1 MLDESAAMSRR
12 AAARLGWALGG
23 LSVALWMIG
32 EGLGLA
38 AASSPNA
45 HATIIDAEFLAIVIV
60 FSAMGALIAS
70 RQPRNPIGW
79 ILCGAGL
86 AGALATFS
94 HGYADHWLD
103 GGGGPDLL
111 GRSAAEYGEV
121 SWMPLVLPCATF
133 LLLLFP
139 DGRLLSSRWRWVAR
153 AAAFGI
159 VCGFVGSVLI
169 PGKISDYPDVM
180 NPYGL
185 RSLSDPLQA
194 LGFAA
199 LAIALVGSP
208 LSLILRFRR
217 AAADERQQIKWLA
230 LAGAVAVTTFILA
243 LLGYDVVGEAA
254 ANIAILLSV
263 LGLPLATGVAIL
275 RYRLY
280 DIDVVINRT
289 LVYGALTAALALT
302 YLGSVLLLQLA
313 LNGITSGSSMAVA
326 ASTLAVAAVFRPART
341 RIQRGVD
348 HRFFRRRYDAA
359 RTLEAFSARLRDEVD
374 LGAVNSELSSVVRE
388 TLQPAHV
395 SLWLRAPGGGP

>member
-1 MLDESAAMSRR
+1 MSRR
-12 AAARLGWALGG
+12 GAARLGWALGAISLG
-23 LSVALWMIG
+23 LWLVG

-38 AASSPNA
+38 ASADSDGNA
-45 HATIIDAEFLAIVIV
+45 IVDAEFLAIVV
-60 FSAMGALIAS
+60 AFSAMGALIAS

-79 ILCGAGL
+79 ILCGVGL
-86 AGALATFS
+86 AAALATFS
-94 HGYADHWLD
+94 HGYAEHWLD

-111 GRSAAEYGEV
+111 GKSAAEYGEV

-139 DGRLLSSRWRWVAR
+139 NGRLLSRRWRWVAW
-153 AAAFGI
+153 AAAAGI
-159 VCGFVGSVLI
+159 VFGFVGSVLI
-169 PGKISDYPDVM
+169 PGKISDYPQVI

-185 RSLSDPLQA
+185 KSVSDPLQG
-194 LGFAA
+194 LGFAM

-208 LSLILRFRR
+208 LSLVLRFRR

-230 LAGAVAVTTFILA
+230 LAGSVAAVTLVVGTA
-243 LLGYDVVGEAA
+243 GYDVLGETV
-254 ANIAILLSV
+254 ANFAILLSV

-289 LVYGALTAALALT
+289 LVYGALTATLALT

-313 LNGITSGSSMAVA
+313 LDGLTSGSSLAVA
-326 ASTLAVAAVFRPART
+326 GSTLAVGALFRPARA
-341 RIQRGVD
+341 RIQAAVD
-348 HRFFRRRYDAA
+348 RRFFRRKYDAA

-374 LGAVNSELSSVVRE
+374 LRTVNNELSSVVRE

-395 SLWLRAPGGGP
+395 SLWLRAPVGGP

>member
-1 MLDESAAMSRR
+1 
-12 AAARLGWALGG
+12 
-23 LSVALWMIG
+23 
-32 EGLGLA
+32 
-38 AASSPNA
+38 
-45 HATIIDAEFLAIVIV
+45 VIV

-111 GRSAAEYGEV
+111 GKSAAEYGEV

-153 AAAFGI
+153 AAAAGM
-159 VCGFVGSVLI
+159 VCAFVGSVLI
-169 PGKISDYPDVM
+169 PGKIPDYPQVL

-185 RSLSDPLQA
+185 KSLSDPLQA
-194 LGFAA
+194 LGFAM

-208 LSLILRFRR
+208 LSLVLRFRR

-230 LAGAVAVTTFILA
+230 LAGAVAVVTLVIGTA
-243 LLGYDVVGEAA
+243 GYDALGQTLPDF
-254 ANIAILLSV
+254 AILLSV

-289 LVYGALTAALALT
+289 LVYGALTATLALT

-313 LNGITSGSSMAVA
+313 LNGLTSGSGLAVA
-326 ASTLAVAAVFRPART
+326 ASTLAVAALFRPARA
-341 RIQRGVD
+341 RIQEGVNR
-348 HRFFRRRYDAA
+348 RFYRRKYDAQ
-359 RTLEAFSARLRDEVD
+359 RTLQDFSARLRDEVD
-374 LGAVNSELSSVVRE
+374 LAALSTDLSAVVRE

-395 SLWLRAPGGGP
+395 TLWLRERP

>member
-1 MLDESAAMSRR
+1 MSHRR
-12 AAARLGWALGG
+12 AARLGWALGAIS
-23 LSVALWMIG
+23 LALWVVG

-38 AASSPNA
+38 APGVSNGPG
-45 HATIIDAEFLAIVIV
+45 ILDAEFLAIVAV

-79 ILCGAGL
+79 ILCGVGL
-86 AGALATFS
+86 AAALATFS
-94 HGYADHWLD
+94 HGYAEHWLD

-111 GRSAAEYGEV
+111 GKSAAEYGEV

-139 DGRLLSSRWRWVAR
+139 DGRLLSPRWRWVAR
-153 AAAFGI
+153 AAAAGI

-169 PGKISDYPDVM
+169 PGKIPDYPQVI

-185 RSLSDPLQA
+185 KSLSDPLQA
-194 LGFAA
+194 LGFAM

-208 LSLILRFRR
+208 LSLVLRFRR
-217 AAADERQQIKWLA
+217 AATDERQQIKWLA
-230 LAGAVAVTTFILA
+230 LAGTVAVTTLVVATVGYEA
-243 LLGYDVVGEAA
+243 LGETVP
-254 ANIAILLSV
+254 NVAILLSV
-263 LGLPLATGVAIL
+263 LGLPLATGIAIL

-289 LVYGALTAALALT
+289 LVYGALTATLAAT

-313 LNGITSGSSMAVA
+313 LNGLTSGSSLAVA
-326 ASTLAVAAVFRPART
+326 ASTLAVAALFRPART
-341 RIQRGVD
+341 RIQRVVD
-348 HRFFRRRYDAA
+348 HRFFRRKYDAA

-374 LGAVNSELSSVVRE
+374 LGALDAELSSVIRE

-395 SLWLRAPGGGP
+395 SLWLRGPEAGR

>member
-1 MLDESAAMSRR
+1 MSHRR
-12 AAARLGWALGG
+12 AARLGWALGAIS
-23 LSVALWMIG
+23 LALWLVG

-38 AASSPNA
+38 APDVSDGAG
-45 HATIIDAEFLAIVIV
+45 IVDAEFLAIVVV

-79 ILCGAGL
+79 ILCGVGL

-103 GGGGPDLL
+103 GGGGPALL
-111 GRSAAEYGEV
+111 GKSAAEYGEV

-139 DGRLLSSRWRWVAR
+139 DGRLLSPRWRWVAR
-153 AAAFGI
+153 AAAVGI
-159 VCGFVGSVLI
+159 VFGFVGSVLI
-169 PGKISDYPDVM
+169 PGKIPDYPEVM

-230 LAGAVAVTTFILA
+230 LAGAVAATTLVLLA
-243 LLGYDVVGEAA
+243 GPGYAVIGEAA
-254 ANIAILLSV
+254 SNIAILLSV

-289 LVYGALTAALALT
+289 LVYGALTATLALT

-313 LNGITSGSSMAVA
+313 LDGLTSGSGLAVA
-326 ASTLAVAAVFRPART
+326 ASTLAVAAVFRPARA

-374 LGAVNSELSSVVRE
+374 LRTVNSELSSVVRE